1 MTSFIISLAA
11 GAAVWLVLPS
21 FLEGFVKKKSSRKA
35 TATLCKIIGIAIIAV
50 SAVNFLS
57 GLIGD

>member
-1 MTSFIISLAA
+1 MTSFIINIAI

-35 TATLCKIIGIAIIAV
+35 TALLCKIAGIAIIAV
-50 SAVNFLS
+50 ACFNFLS
-57 GLIGD
+57 DLFGG